1 MDVPSA
7 VEIDMIDARAANLL
21 LDTRSHQPVR
31 AAKPQDEA
39 LLADIRFMQAWEAD
53 RPMHPG
59 MMLRIR
65 QIRRASAGF
74 AS

>member
-1 MDVPSA
+1 
-7 VEIDMIDARAANLL
+7 MIDTRAADLL
-21 LDTRSHQPVR
+21 LDAQFHQPQFHQRVP
-31 AAKPQDEA
+31 AKPQDEA
-39 LLADIRFMQAWEAD
+39 FLADIRFMQAWEAD